1 MTNHEGRTYHM
12 VGHGHIDP
20 VWLWRWTEGFEEV
33 RATFRSALERMDESP
48 DFLFTASSSCFYAWV
63 ERSDPELFAAVKRR
77 VAEGRWEL
85 AGGFYVE
92 PDCNTP
98 CGESFVRQGLHGQR
112 YFQSRFGK
120 RSKVGFSP
128 DGFGHAG
135 TLPQI
140 LKKLGL
146 DYYGF
151 SRPEPGL
158 ERNFP
163 EGTTF
168 HWESADGSRVLT
180 SHIPLSYNA
189 TDVPAKIIALER
201 YPHFNDNQPHA
212 LAMFGVGNHGGGPT
226 KQAIADI
233 EALQSRAE
241 GPKLVFSTLEQY
253 FEAMARDVPAE
264 EMPTVHGELQ
274 YHARGCFSAEAN
286 LKRLHRQVEHALL
299 TAERFATA
307 AWLLAGQDAGEFS
320 EAIAE
325 IYPHEALRLGWQDLL
340 FNQFHD
346 ILCGTSI
353 PSAYEDARDQ
363 LGAARHRADV
373 ITNDAMQNI
382 ARHINTSA
390 AGNTIVVVN
399 PLTWPVEVPVI
410 AGPVAARNLEGPIH
424 FVDEHER
431 EIPSQVIRHER
442 PGDERYAFTA
452 ALPATGY
459 RLFHARPGA
468 APVKLRNRLDAD
480 RTALENDWWRIE
492 FDPYEGTMT
501 RLYDRTHHV
510 EVLKQGAALACLAD
524 GSDTWSHGVDGYSA
538 EVGRFGQAR
547 MHVVEYGDVLATLR
561 VASAWNRSTAIQ
573 EFTVY
578 RDIDEIDVLLRVNW
592 QESYI
597 ALKLAFDTHI
607 EDGRVT
613 AEAPYGHRMSPQDGS
628 EQVCGQWVDFTGT
641 LGGLPYGLALLNDGA
656 HGFDARR
663 GVLRQTILRSPAYAH
678 HLPGRVDASQGLPI
692 MDQGWHT
699 IRMRLVPHAGP
710 WQDARVVKRAW
721 ELNVPMIAHHE
732 SAHPG
737 KRGGRAQLL
746 GTEAD
751 NVLVSVLKQSEEG
764 HDLVIRAYE
773 IVGKPAQTK
782 LHLPFLDKSF
792 DLELAPH
799 EIKTVRI
806 DPASWAVHEVNLL
819 EE

>member
-1 MTNHEGRTYHM
+1 M

-33 RATFRSALERMDESP
+33 RATFRSALDRMDESP
-48 DFLFTASSSCFYAWV
+48 AFFFTASSSCFYAWV
-63 ERSDPELFAAVKRR
+63 ERSDPELFEAVKRR
-77 VAEGRWEL
+77 VEEGRWEL

-92 PDCNTP
+92 PDCNIP
-98 CGESFVRQGLHGQR
+98 CGESFVRQGLYGQR

-120 RSKVGFSP
+120 RARVGFNP

-146 DYYGF
+146 EYYAF
-151 SRPEPGL
+151 ERPEPRV
-158 ERNFP
+158 EREYP

-168 HWESADGSRVLT
+168 YWESADGSRVLT

-189 TDVPAKIIALER
+189 TDVPAKIAALDR
-201 YPHFNDNQPHA
+201 YPNFNANQPHVLA
-212 LAMFGVGNHGGGPT
+212 LYGVGNHGGGPT
-226 KQAIADI
+226 KKAIADI
-233 EALQSRAE
+233 GELQGRADAPTLE
-241 GPKLVFSTLEQY
+241 FSTLERY
-253 FEAMARDVPAE
+253 FNALLGDVPQEAI
-264 EMPTVHGELQ
+264 PTVHGELQ
-274 YHARGCFSAEAN
+274 YHARGCYSAEAN
-286 LKRLHRQVEHALL
+286 LKRLHRSVEHALL
-299 TAERFATA
+299 LAERFATA
-307 AWLLAGQDAGEFS
+307 AWLLAGQDTGEFT
-320 EAIAE
+320 EAIAG
-325 IYPHEALRLGWQDLL
+325 IYPQEALDFGWQDLL

-353 PSAYEDARDQ
+353 PSAYDDARDQ

-373 ITNDAMQNI
+373 VTNDAMQNI
-382 ARHINTSA
+382 ARPINTSA

-399 PLTWPVEVPVI
+399 PLTWPVDLPIVV
-410 AGPVAARNLEGPIH
+410 GPVAARNLEGPIH
-424 FVDEHER
+424 FVDENER

-442 PGDERYAFTA
+442 PGDERYTFTA

-459 RLFHARPGA
+459 RLFHARSGA

-492 FDPYEGTMT
+492 FDPYEGFMT

-510 EVLKQGAALACLAD
+510 EILKHGAVLACLAD
-524 GSDTWSHGVDGYSA
+524 GSDTWSHGVDGYAA

-547 MHVVEYGDVLATLR
+547 LHVVEFGDVQATLR
-561 VASAWNRSTAIQ
+561 VASAWNQSTAIQ
-573 EFTVY
+573 EFTIY
-578 RDIDEIDVLLRVNW
+578 RDISEIDILLRVNW
-592 QESYI
+592 QESYT
-597 ALKLAFDTHI
+597 ALKLSFETNI
-607 EDGRVT
+607 EEGRVT
-613 AEAPYGHRMSPQDGS
+613 AEAPYGHRVSQQDGN
-628 EQVCGQWVDFTGT
+628 EEVCGQWVDLTGT
-641 LGGLPYGLALLNDGA
+641 LGGFPYGLALLNDGA
-656 HGFDARR
+656 HGYDVRR
-663 GVLRQTILRSPAYAH
+663 GTLRQTILRSPAYAH
-678 HLPGRVDASQGLPI
+678 HLPGRVDASKGLPI

-699 IRMRLVPHAGP
+699 IRLRLAPHAGP
-710 WQDARVVKRAW
+710 WQDARIVKRAW
-721 ELNVPMIAHHE
+721 ELNVPMLAHHE

-764 HDLVIRAYE
+764 HDLIIRAYE
-773 IVGKPAQTK
+773 IAGKPALTK

-792 DLELAPH
+792 ELALEPH
-799 EIKTVRI
+799 EIKTLRI
-806 DPASWAVHEVNLL
+806 NPTTWAVREVNLL